1 MFKILAILVLVCF
14 LMNKKR
20 ILKLSKIS
28 NAMLRAGVYIIL
40 GILLICFA
48 KILINIILSNLKLLF
63 AILIVGSVLAFALNK
78 GGVKE

>member
-1 MFKILAILVLVCF
+1 MLKILAILILVFF
-14 LMNKKR
+14 LMHKR
-20 ILKLSKIS
+20 RMLKISKIS
-28 NAMLRAGVYIIL
+28 NSMLRAGVYIIL

-63 AILIVGSVLAFALNK
+63 MILIIGSVLAFALNK